1 MGAEMKEV
9 FLEFLEKYLFMS
21 FAHFEF
27 KCGSG
32 IGLFYSEVWARAEGI
47 HTI

>member
-1 MGAEMKEV
+1 MGAETKEA

-21 FAHFEF
+21 FVHFEF
-27 KCGSG
+27 GGGNG

-47 HTI
+47 DTI